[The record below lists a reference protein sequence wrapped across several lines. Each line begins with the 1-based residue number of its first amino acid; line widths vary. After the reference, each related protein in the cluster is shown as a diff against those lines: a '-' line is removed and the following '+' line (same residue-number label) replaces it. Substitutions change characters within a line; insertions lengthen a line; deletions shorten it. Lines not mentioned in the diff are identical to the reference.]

1 MPDIYADAF
10 HQTAFGCFF
19 ILAEILI
26 INVGRVQIRLCL
38 CSFCNKK
45 KSTLS
50 TDVATEVVLSKKKIL
65 KNFAKFTGTDLCQS
79 LFFNKVTGLRSATL
93 LKKRLWYRCFKNT
106 FFTEHIQ
113 AAFVS
118 TMSDTNIFILKLS

>member
-26 INVGRVQIRLCL
+26 INVGRVQIHLCL

-50 TDVATEVVLSKKKIL
+50 TDVATEVVLSKKKFLKIL
-65 KNFAKFTGTDLCQS
+65 QNSQEQTYARVSFLIKLQAS
-79 LFFNKVTGLRSATL
+79 GLQL
-93 LKKRLWYRCFKNT
+93 Y
-106 FFTEHIQ
+106 
-113 AAFVS
+113 
-118 TMSDTNIFILKLS
+118 